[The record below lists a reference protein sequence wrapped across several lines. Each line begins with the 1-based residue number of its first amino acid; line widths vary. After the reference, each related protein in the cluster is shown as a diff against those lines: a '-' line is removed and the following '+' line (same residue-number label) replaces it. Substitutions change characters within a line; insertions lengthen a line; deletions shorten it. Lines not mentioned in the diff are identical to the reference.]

1 MRSGNALRQTP
12 GCLLRTRTN
21 ARTNPSRPC
30 RLGGTMLRA
39 WVLRVICAVL
49 VTVVGCAG
57 VQAKDARS
65 KQVLT
70 KAALAYLESL
80 KGSDERYKAP
90 SELDPR
96 YTIALYVNG
105 ATRGPW
111 RQRMW
116 VLQRDG
122 IGGEWR
128 LAFWD
133 KKHWRKTKLA
143 EGEAPPYSWPV
154 STGRYY
160 RGDRFSGP
168 TPTGVFALDER
179 KWRYGRG
186 YTAPGMVHTMYIDFH
201 YSSGRRSGVAFHG
214 TTTWRYRRLG
224 RADSHGCI
232 RMKKK
237 NALAMYNR
245 ITGRDG
251 VLDKDDRWGEVPRYW
266 KEQRRNKRWG
276 YTRDGTPH
284 PVEAPVEVAELLAED
299 KPPLAGLTTAAAV
312 DAPPNGIAQP
322 SSNGS
327 VLTKAGF
334 RTIAVIFKD

>member
-1 MRSGNALRQTP
+1 
-12 GCLLRTRTN
+12 
-21 ARTNPSRPC
+21 
-30 RLGGTMLRA
+30 MLRA
-39 WVLRVICAVL
+39 WVGRVICAV
-49 VTVVGCAG
+49 VIAAVGIAG
-57 VQAKDARS
+57 AQAKEARPS
-65 KQVLT
+65 QALT
-70 KAALAYLESL
+70 KNALTYLEGL
-80 KGSDERYKAP
+80 RGSNERYKAP

-96 YTIALYVNG
+96 YTIALYVNA

-122 IGGEWR
+122 IGGPWR
-128 LAFWD
+128 LAMWD
-133 KKHWRKTKLA
+133 KRHWRKAKLA
-143 EGEAPPYSWPV
+143 DGEAPPYSWPV

-186 YTAPGMVHTMYIDFH
+186 YTAPGMIHTMYIDFH

-224 RADSHGCI
+224 TNASHGCI

-237 NALAMYNR
+237 NALAMFNR

-251 VLDKDDRWGEVPRYW
+251 VLEKEDRWGEVPRFW
-266 KEQRRNKRWG
+266 KQQRGNKRWG

-284 PVEAPVEVAELLAED
+284 PVEAPVEED
-299 KPPLAGLTTAAAV
+299 AAMLKVGTPLAGGLVTAAAAKV
-312 DAPPNGIAQP
+312 PLRAGAGAANGD
-322 SSNGS
+322 
-327 VLTKAGF
+327 VLTKVGF
-334 RTIAVIFKD
+334 RAIAVIFKD

>member
-1 MRSGNALRQTP
+1 
-12 GCLLRTRTN
+12 
-21 ARTNPSRPC
+21 
-30 RLGGTMLRA
+30 MLRG
-39 WVLRVICAVL
+39 WVRRALCAALMTAV
-49 VTVVGCAG
+49 AG
-57 VQAKDARS
+57 VGAHAKDGRI
-65 KQVLT
+65 KV
-70 KAALAYLESL
+70 ALAKDPLVYLEGL
-80 KGSDERYKAP
+80 KGSNERYKAP

-96 YTIALYVNG
+96 YTIALYVNA

-122 IGGEWR
+122 IGGAWR
-128 LAFWD
+128 LSLWD
-133 KKHWRKTKLA
+133 KKHWRKAKFSG
-143 EGEAPPYSWPV
+143 GETPPYSWLV
-154 STGRYY
+154 STGRGY
-160 RGDRFSGP
+160 RGQKFTGP

-214 TTTWRYRRLG
+214 TTTRRYRRLG
-224 RADSHGCI
+224 TNDSHGCI

-251 VLDKDDRWGEVPRYW
+251 VLDKGERWGEVPRYW
-266 KEQRRNKRWG
+266 KEQRGAKRWR

-284 PVEAPVEVAELLAED
+284 PVEAPVEDVALVEVGA
-299 KPPLAGLTTAAAV
+299 PLPAGEIMAAAAAEALPAGAG
-312 DAPPNGIAQP
+312 DASPNAD
-322 SSNGS
+322 
-327 VLTKAGF
+327 VLTKTGF
-334 RTIAVIFKD
+334 RAIAVIFKD